1 LAKGDKPLAEG
12 DKALA
17 KGNKPLAEDDKPLAK
32 GNKPLAKGDKPL
44 AKGDEPLAKNN
55 MSQKVTNKGGKMVTS
70 LIVESVEIRPP
81 AIKEGKI
88 AYISVCKAAIASV
101 SSQKKIPHH
110 YHPKHLL

>member
-1 LAKGDKPLAEG
+1 MAKD
-12 DKALA
+12 
-17 KGNKPLAEDDKPLAK
+17 NKPLAKDNKPLAK
-32 GNKPLAKGDKPL
+32 DNKPLAKDNKPLAKGDKPL